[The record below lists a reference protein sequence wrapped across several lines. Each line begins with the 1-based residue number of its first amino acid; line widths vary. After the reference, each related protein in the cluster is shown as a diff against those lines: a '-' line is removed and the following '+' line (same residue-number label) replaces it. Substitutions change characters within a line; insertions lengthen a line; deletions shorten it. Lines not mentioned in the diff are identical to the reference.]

1 MQAQFPAVVHLD
13 GTGRVQ
19 TVSASDNAWLHAL
32 LKERRTAVPP
42 SRRLR
47 LASAL
52 VTTNAVQC
60 TFSSAFR
67 A

>member
-32 LKERRTAVPP
+32 LKERRTTVPP